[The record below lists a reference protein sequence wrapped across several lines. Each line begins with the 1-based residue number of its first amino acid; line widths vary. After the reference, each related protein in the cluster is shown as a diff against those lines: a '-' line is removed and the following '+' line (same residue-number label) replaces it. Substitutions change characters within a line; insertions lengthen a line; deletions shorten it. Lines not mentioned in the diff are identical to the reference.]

1 MRGSQLYCMSKFR
14 FFLAIF
20 SLVLGVLVL
29 GFTLLQPSRPTLGI
43 VFGVLLIL
51 NGVIRVYLGESE

>member
-1 MRGSQLYCMSKFR
+1 MGKFR
-14 FFLAIF
+14 YVLAI
-20 SLVLGVLVL
+20 SSSVLGVLVL

-51 NGVIRVYLGESE
+51 NGVIRLYLGETE

>member
-1 MRGSQLYCMSKFR
+1 MSKFR
-14 FFLAIF
+14 FFLAIS

-51 NGVIRVYLGESE
+51 NGVIRLYLGESE

>member
-1 MRGSQLYCMSKFR
+1 MGKVRY
-14 FFLAIF
+14 FLAVS

-51 NGVIRVYLGESE
+51 NGIIRLYIGRAG